1 MTVKV
6 VTDSTADIPVE
17 VAQVLGITIVPLYIH
32 FGQQVYQDGV
42 DITADEFYQRLTT
55 ESELPK
61 TSAPSSGAFTEAYNR
76 LATETK
82 EIISIHIST
91 KLSATYNSALVGQRA
106 VDTDCQIKIIDSLST
121 TIGLGLIVIT
131 AAKAALAGA
140 NLKEITN
147 LVTQI
152 MPRTHLFATV
162 DTLEY
167 LHKGGRI
174 GKAQTLLGSVLNIK
188 PLITMQDGEVYPLE
202 RVRGRSK
209 AIARLCELSSK
220 FKDPQEI
227 ALAHTTTPDELK
239 ALATRISSD
248 FSDRQIYMSRTG
260 STIGTYLG
268 PGSLTVAIVE
278 KAD

>member
-17 VAQVLGITIVPLYIH
+17 VAQELGITIIPLYIH
-32 FGQQVYQDGV
+32 FGQEVYRDGV
-42 DITADEFYQRLTT
+42 DITADEFYHRLTT
-55 ESELPK
+55 EPDLPK
-61 TSAPSSGAFTEAYNR
+61 TSAPSSGAFTEAYYR
-76 LATETK
+76 LATETN

-91 KLSATYNSALVGQRA
+91 KLSATYNSALVGQRPI
-106 VDTDCQIKIIDSLST
+106 DTDCQIKIIDSLST

-131 AAKAALAGA
+131 AAQAALAGA
-140 NLKEITN
+140 NLQEITE
-147 LVTQI
+147 LVTQT

-174 GKAQTLLGSVLNIK
+174 GKAQALLGSVLNIK
-188 PLITMQDGEVYPLE
+188 PLITIQDGEVYPLE

-209 AIARLCELSSK
+209 AITRLCELTSK
-220 FKDPQEI
+220 FENPKEI
-227 ALAHTTTPDELK
+227 ALAHTTTPDELQT
-239 ALATRISSD
+239 LATHISSA
-248 FSDRQIYMSRTG
+248 FPEKRMYRSRTG

-268 PGSLTVAIVE
+268 PGCLTVALVE
-278 KAD
+278 KEN

>member
-17 VAQVLGITIVPLYIH
+17 LARELGITVIPLYIH
-32 FGQQVYQDGV
+32 FGQKVYQDGV
-42 DITADEFYQRLTT
+42 DITADEFYQRLIT
-55 ESELPK
+55 EPELPK
-61 TSAPSSGAFTEAYNR
+61 TSAPSSGAFSEAYYR
-76 LATETK
+76 LATETN

-91 KLSATYNSALVGQRA
+91 KLSATYNSALVGQRPI
-106 VDTDCQIKIIDSLST
+106 DTDCQIKIIDSLST

-140 NLKEITN
+140 NLQEITE
-147 LVTQI
+147 LITQTI
-152 MPRTHLFATV
+152 PNTHLFATV

-174 GKAQTLLGSVLNIK
+174 GKAQALLGSVLNIK
-188 PLITMQDGEVYPLE
+188 PLITIQDGEVYPLE

-209 AIARLCELSSK
+209 AITRLCELASK
-220 FKDPQEI
+220 FKKPKEI
-227 ALAHTTTPDELK
+227 ALAHTTTPDELQT
-239 ALATRISSD
+239 LATRISSD
-248 FSDRQIYMSRTG
+248 FPDRQIYKSRTG

-268 PGSLTVAIVE
+268 PGGLTVAIVE
-278 KAD
+278 